1 MEETMIRKV
10 ASNFNF
16 NGNFIS
22 FVENN
27 SGNINKTFVLTYDDN
42 GKTVKYT
49 LQKLNTYVFKNPYE
63 VMDNILKVSEHL
75 KEKLIETYGS
85 CDRRVL
91 EVILSKEGKPFF
103 ESEEE
108 GFWRAFIYV
117 DNARAYNAVETPM
130 QFYAGGKA
138 FGEFQKFLAD
148 FDASTLYETIKDF
161 HNTPKRIQTFLNAV
175 AEDKAGRKDTVKDEI
190 SFIIDR
196 ADEAVSIQN
205 MIDEGRLPLRVT
217 HNDTKFNN
225 VLLDDE
231 TGEGLCVIDLDTVM
245 PGTSLYDFGDAVR
258 SGASTAAED
267 EKDLSKVSFD
277 LELFELF
284 TKGFIE
290 STDGFLTDTEITLL
304 PLGAKIITLEL
315 ASRFLADYLDGDLY
329 FKTDYPE
336 HNLDRTRTQLKLVA
350 DIEKKFDKLN
360 EIVMKYKK

>member
-1 MEETMIRKV
+1 MEETIIRKV
-10 ASNFNF
+10 AENFNF
-16 NGNFIS
+16 SGNFIS

-75 KEKLIETYGS
+75 KEKLIENYGS

-91 EVILSKEGKPFF
+91 EVILSKEGKPYY
-103 ESEEE
+103 ESNEE

-117 DNARAYNAVETPM
+117 DNARAYNAVENPS

-245 PGTSLYDFGDAVR
+245 PGTSLFDFGDAVR

-290 STDGFLTDTEITLL
+290 STDGFLTDAEITLL

-350 DIEKKFDKLN
+350 DIEKKFDKLD
-360 EIVMKYKK
+360 EIVSKYIK